1 MDTEL
6 RENKAVPSDKRASY
20 RFERLTKRGQSL
32 FFATA
37 DARRTGQAARMWADS
52 HPEIGKAGDRFRT
65 FKEEEGDVKGVGV
78 YRVAIDK

>member
-32 FFATA
+32 FFANA
-37 DARRTGQAARMWADS
+37 DSRRVGQAARMWADS
-52 HPEIGKAGDRFRT
+52 HPDIGLAGDRLRT
-65 FKEEEGDVKGVGV
+65 FKEKEGEVPGVGV
-78 YRVAIDK
+78 YRVAINE